1 MPIYEIE
8 APDGRILEIEGSQ
21 PPTEA
26 ELDKIFEKTKTKDPY
41 NYDDIVNNTSLSKE
55 QKLQAIK
62 ERGDKINRDIN
73 REKNIELAKQYGGA
87 ALQIGSAAI
96 PVGAGARLGV
106 SLIKGLTPTL
116 GRKLALN
123 SVKGLTGGA
132 ISGATGGLGYG
143 LMNDENPLKTALA
156 GAGLG
161 AGIGAGLP
169 LGGALAS
176 QLPKVGNWVFKN
188 SFAGLK
194 PKTVEQLI
202 KPNSVALD
210 LNEETAQNLLMDTTE
225 GIQKAYRGL
234 LEKAGNKVGEVAQN
248 LPNERG
254 VFADALQNTLDDIY
268 GKYSR
273 SGDVNI
279 NPAYNAA
286 GDIYTETTKLI
297 KKAANP
303 ENRNKI
309 NASKLYDIM
318 ENVKEFPIDFTKT
331 SASKKQAIMKQIY
344 SDFSRKL
351 GNLSPELRNANKAYS
366 ELAKFDDNEGVRK
379 IINPNVIKNESID
392 TASSTLRNYNSTVT
406 KGNTNRNI
414 QDLEKILVKNGY
426 EPFLNKIDDVNAANE
441 LLKTAE
447 TGINPFGLT
456 DKLKNIIERPVLK
469 AARGINRAVEQAP
482 EYMPQWLQNEYNSI
496 GRVMP
501 EAIRRL
507 MTLGAVN
514 AIPLQGGIQY
524 NEQR

>member
-1 MPIYEIE
+1 MNYNEFSEKIKAKYPQYKDIDNRELAQRMVEKYPQYSNITFDDVEQPKQPKGIDLTPSGMSRRLAAATVAPFYAAKTGQGLIDAYKEARQIQEEQIPKNLIE
-8 APDGRILEIEGSQ
+8 KGLDVATTFAFPQANVLKAGKLAPL
-21 PPTEA
+21 
-26 ELDKIFEKTKTKDPY
+26 
-41 NYDDIVNNTSLSKE
+41 VNNLATGAYQGGLIGGV
-55 QKLQAIK
+55 QGLQEGK
-62 ERGDKINRDIN
+62 PLE
-73 REKNIELAKQYGGA
+73 
-87 ALQIGSAAI
+87 
-96 PVGAGARLGV
+96 
-106 SLIKGLTPTL
+106 
-116 GRKLALN
+116 
-123 SVKGLTGGA
+123 GLTGGA
-132 ISGATGGLGYG
+132 GIGGAIGASLPVVGQVAKKGLELLPQTGGLFAKTLGRIQP
-143 LMNDENPLKTALA
+143 ETLKRAVQ
-156 GAGLG
+156 
-161 AGIGAGLP
+161 P
-169 LGGALAS
+169 D
-176 QLPKVGNWVFKN
+176 
-188 SFAGLK
+188 
-194 PKTVEQLI
+194 
-202 KPNSVALD
+202 SVALD
-210 LNEETAQNLLMDTTE
+210 LTRDQAQNLLMNTTE

-254 VFADALQNTLDDIY
+254 VFADALQNTLDNIY

-392 TASSTLRNYNSTVT
+392 TASSALRNYNSTVT
-406 KGNTNRNI
+406 KGNTNRNV
-414 QDLEKILVKNGY
+414 QDLEKILVENGY
-426 EPFLNKIDDVNAANE
+426 EPFINKVDDVNAAMD
-441 LLKTAE
+441 LLNART
-447 TGINPFGLT
+447 TGDSWLANLAT
-456 DKLKNIIERPVLK
+456 QMTRPVLK
-469 AARGINRAVEQAP
+469 ATREINKRTQNIP
-482 EYMPQWLQNEYNSI
+482 EVYKNI
-496 GRVMP
+496 GAQIP
-501 EAIRRL
+501 ESIRRL

-514 AIPLQGGIQY
+514 AIPLQGRVEINQP
-524 NEQR
+524 